1 MTVYS
6 SNFQKV
12 HLVDMAN
19 SLDLKTNGFD
29 AILRNITGDIKIHES
44 NSIAVEIKDNGHMQ
58 MQKKSYCNP

>member
-1 MTVYS
+1 
-6 SNFQKV
+6 
-12 HLVDMAN
+12 MAN